1 MDVDKATVLLEN
13 AIKGFHGKFKKMYG
27 QFCVRVDDKTYL
39 STGGNNILSGLT
51 SDSFELCDI
60 RTGDMGDIFRSMSG
74 INALIFGCSPDIVK
88 VSKKKAPVRP
98 TLEDIARL
106 TGPEVKV
113 ISDASAANVKAG
125 LKDSSVCLIK
135 GVGAIAVGSNCRK
148 AVAGIQIVEKFCEA
162 EVHGRLVGGT
172 IPIDDGLAA
181 LYRKEFLTDYTYRNE
196 GVLDDYLP
204 FDEKEFALRSM
215 LIEFGKKLVKSDLAY
230 GSWGNLSVRLDEGS
244 ILITPSSMD
253 YFDINPE
260 DIVKLDLETL
270 EPGKQRVPSSETPL
284 HAEMYRRLPDCEA
297 IIHTHSNGISVFAA
311 CEAGFALGEGE
322 LQELIGDVRAAR
334 PAPAGTAEQAAA
346 AADTLMS
353 THACILPH
361 HGAVFYGPS
370 LDVVFAIAE
379 AVEAKS
385 RNLLNF
391 DSLSP
396 ADDDHDH

>member
-1 MDVDKATVLLEN
+1 
-13 AIKGFHGKFKKMYG
+13 
-27 QFCVRVDDKTYL
+27 
-39 STGGNNILSGLT
+39 
-51 SDSFELCDI
+51 
-60 RTGDMGDIFRSMSG
+60 
-74 INALIFGCSPDIVK
+74 
-88 VSKKKAPVRP
+88 
-98 TLEDIARL
+98 
-106 TGPEVKV
+106 
-113 ISDASAANVKAG
+113 
-125 LKDSSVCLIK
+125 
-135 GVGAIAVGSNCRK
+135 
-148 AVAGIQIVEKFCEA
+148 
-162 EVHGRLVGGT
+162 
-172 IPIDDGLAA
+172 
-181 LYRKEFLTDYTYRNE
+181 
-196 GVLDDYLP
+196 
-204 FDEKEFALRSM
+204 
-215 LIEFGKKLVKSDLAY
+215 
-230 GSWGNLSVRLDEGS
+230 
-244 ILITPSSMD
+244 
-253 YFDINPE
+253 
-260 DIVKLDLETL
+260 
-270 EPGKQRVPSSETPL
+270 
-284 HAEMYRRLPDCEA
+284 MYRRLPDCEA